1 MIEGGQL
8 EATAVLAYDDWRRRP
23 KIRRSKKR
31 WSEATPLS
39 ASDKSDRGEIL
50 TDLGEVT
57 LMERVAR
64 ADRSAYAELFRRY
77 APKIK
82 SFHLGLRATP
92 AQADDLLQ
100 DVMVTIWR
108 RAETY
113 DAAKASVST
122 WIYTVARNRFIDK
135 VRKEKRS
142 EILMETDTERPS
154 EDMAADDAM
163 NLDQQTAALRV
174 ALKVLPPEQCEAI
187 SMAFLRE
194 MSHGEI
200 AAELDLPLG
209 TVKSR
214 IRLAMTRLRDQL
226 ESVR

>member
-1 MIEGGQL
+1 ML
-8 EATAVLAYDDWRRRP
+8 AEAIAVSTFQEWRLPPRMGSIRRRRREDVDLSGPEAAGRRDDGAGLTDAVLVYRVVRH
-23 KIRRSKKR
+23 
-31 WSEATPLS
+31 
-39 ASDKSDRGEIL
+39 DR
-50 TDLGEVT
+50 
-57 LMERVAR
+57 A
-64 ADRSAYAELFRRY
+64 AYAELFRRY

-113 DAAKASVST
+113 DSTKANVST
-122 WIYTVARNRFIDK
+122 WIYTIARNRFIDR

-142 EILMETDTERPS
+142 EILMEYEDDRPS
-154 EDMAADDAM
+154 EELRLDDAM
-163 NLDQQTAALRV
+163 SLNQQTTALRAALT
-174 ALKVLPPEQCEAI
+174 ALPPEQHTVI
-187 SMAFLRE
+187 SMAFLKE

-200 AAELDLPLG
+200 AAALDLPLG

-214 IRLAMTRLRDQL
+214 IRLAMVRLKDQL

>member
-1 MIEGGQL
+1 MSGP
-8 EATAVLAYDDWRRRP
+8 EAAGRRGDGAGLTDAVLIYRVVRH
-23 KIRRSKKR
+23 
-31 WSEATPLS
+31 
-39 ASDKSDRGEIL
+39 DR
-50 TDLGEVT
+50 
-57 LMERVAR
+57 A
-64 ADRSAYAELFRRY
+64 AYAELFRRY

-113 DAAKASVST
+113 DSTKANVST
-122 WIYTVARNRFIDK
+122 WIYTIARNRFIDR

-142 EILMETDTERPS
+142 EILMELEDDRPS
-154 EDMAADDAM
+154 EEPRLDDAVSL
-163 NLDQQTAALRV
+163 NQQTTALKAALT
-174 ALKVLPPEQCEAI
+174 ALPPEQNTVI
-187 SMAFLRE
+187 SMAFLKE

-200 AAELDLPLG
+200 AAALDLPLG

-214 IRLAMTRLRDQL
+214 IRLAMVRLKEQL
-226 ESVR
+226 ESVQ

>member
-1 MIEGGQL
+1 ML
-8 EATAVLAYDDWRRRP
+8 AEAIAVSTFQEWRRPPRMGSIRRRRREDVDLSGPEAAGRRDDGAGLTDAVLIYRVVRH
-23 KIRRSKKR
+23 
-31 WSEATPLS
+31 
-39 ASDKSDRGEIL
+39 DR
-50 TDLGEVT
+50 
-57 LMERVAR
+57 A
-64 ADRSAYAELFRRY
+64 AYAELFRRY

-100 DVMVTIWR
+100 DVMVTIWQ

-113 DAAKASVST
+113 DSTKANVST
-122 WIYTVARNRFIDK
+122 WIYTIARNRFIDR

-142 EILMETDTERPS
+142 EILMEYEDDRPS
-154 EDMAADDAM
+154 EELRLDDAM
-163 NLDQQTAALRV
+163 SLNQQTTALKAALT
-174 ALKVLPPEQCEAI
+174 ALPPEQNAVI
-187 SMAFLRE
+187 SMAFLKE

-200 AAELDLPLG
+200 AAALDLPLG

-214 IRLAMTRLRDQL
+214 IRLAMVRLKDQL

>member
-1 MIEGGQL
+1 
-8 EATAVLAYDDWRRRP
+8 
-23 KIRRSKKR
+23 
-31 WSEATPLS
+31 
-39 ASDKSDRGEIL
+39 
-50 TDLGEVT
+50 
-57 LMERVAR
+57 
-64 ADRSAYAELFRRY
+64 
-77 APKIK
+77 
-82 SFHLGLRATP
+82 
-92 AQADDLLQ
+92 
-100 DVMVTIWR
+100 VMVTIWR

-174 ALKVLPPEQCEAI
+174 ALKVLPPEQREAI